1 MGDTRPR
8 KLHIVEEGRSGQ
20 GSAPRVFP
28 GSDEPRVGDVL
39 RSRRL
44 SLGYDL
50 QEVAVA
56 LRIRFAYLEAIEEGR
71 FNDLPGAA
79 YVSGFL
85 RTYAEHLGL
94 DPQMV
99 LRRFKEESSGALT
112 AKPELYLPKPV
123 PEGRIP
129 GGALL
134 LVAVL
139 LAGAAYGGWYYVN
152 STGRDLVDL
161 VPELPDRIASA
172 LNVAPAAPPPGLVV
186 PVTPS
191 EPGPAAPDSRTA
203 EAPPAAAIPAP
214 APAVPP
220 PAPSAAAPQAAP
232 PSTAATPAPAPAPPS
247 APAAVAA
254 ATGANA
260 EEAEEEESPIVESTP
275 IAPPNGDPRAAQASE
290 TGARPPGASPAIPAP
305 PAAPGQVA
313 ALPMPPAPPAA
324 PEAGQGDARIYGAIN
339 GQSRIQ
345 IRATQDSWIQVRDG
359 TGDLLM
365 TRVLRPGDV
374 YRVPD
379 QPGLRMVTG
388 NAGGLMVSVD
398 GGQGSALGA
407 QGQVMRDVQLDPQR
421 FAAGG
426 R

>member
-1 MGDTRPR
+1 MN
-8 KLHIVEEGRSGQ
+8 
-20 GSAPRVFP
+20 P
-28 GSDEPRVGDVL
+28 GSNEPGVGDVL

-44 SLGYDL
+44 ALGYDL

-71 FNDLPGAA
+71 FSDLPGAT

-99 LRRFKEESSGALT
+99 LRRFKEESSGALS

-161 VPELPDRIASA
+161 VPELPDRIATA
-172 LNVAPAAPPPGLVV
+172 LNIAPAAPPPGLVV

-191 EPGPAAPDSRTA
+191 EPGPAAPETRMA
-203 EAPPAAAIPAP
+203 EAPPAAV
-214 APAVPP
+214 AVPP
-220 PAPSAAAPQAAP
+220 PAAPAIQPPPSAATPQARLP
-232 PSTAATPAPAPAPPS
+232 AAAMPAPAPSS
-247 APAAVAA
+247 APSSTATTAA
-254 ATGANA
+254 
-260 EEAEEEESPIVESTP
+260 EADEADEEESPIVESTP
-275 IAPPNGDPRAAQASE
+275 ITAPNNDPRTAQASQQ
-290 TGARPPGASPAIPAP
+290 GAPPAAPPPAIPAP
-305 PAAPGQVA
+305 PMAPGQVA

-324 PEAGQGDARIYGAIN
+324 PEAGQGDTRIYGAIN

-388 NAGGLMVSVD
+388 NAGGLMVSID
-398 GGQGSALGA
+398 GGQGSALGG

-421 FAAGG
+421 FAAGA

>member
-44 SLGYDL
+44 TLGYDL

-56 LRIRFAYLEAIEEGR
+56 LRIRYAYLEAIEEGR
-71 FNDLPGAA
+71 FNDLPGAT

-139 LAGAAYGGWYYVN
+139 LGAAAYGGWYYVN

-161 VPELPDRIASA
+161 VPELPDRIATA
-172 LNVAPAAPPPGLVV
+172 LNIAPAAPPPGLVV

-191 EPGPAAPDSRTA
+191 EPGPAAPEARTA
-203 EAPPAAAIPAP
+203 EAPPAAGAVPTPAPPAQQPAPSVSVPRAAPASPAAAP
-214 APAVPP
+214 APVP
-220 PAPSAAAPQAAP
+220 S
-232 PSTAATPAPAPAPPS
+232 S
-247 APAAVAA
+247 APAAAA
-254 ATGANA
+254 SAD
-260 EEAEEEESPIVESTP
+260 EAEEEESPIVESTP
-275 IAPPNGDPRAAQASE
+275 ITPTTGDPRTAQASE
-290 TGARPPGASPAIPAP
+290 PGVRPSAAPPGIPDP
-305 PAAPGQVA
+305 PGAPGQVA
-313 ALPMPPAPPAA
+313 ALPVPPAPPAA
-324 PEAGQGDARIYGAIN
+324 PEAGQGDARIYGAVN